1 MGKRVSQNR
10 YNLVLALSKKAAIL
24 LFQKSKSFLLVLIL
38 FSRIAS
44 PTGKA
49 KGSVNVH
56 LGKAT
61 W

>member
-10 YNLVLALSKKAAIL
+10 YNLVLARSKKAAIL
-24 LFQKSKSFLLVLIL
+24 LFQKNKSFLLVLIL

-44 PTGKA
+44 PTGTA
-49 KGSVNVH
+49 KGSVHVH
-56 LGKAT
+56 FGMAT